1 MNVGSSSYANNIVY
15 ATAGTPEII
24 IGSGALNVYS
34 QIRRGTVNTSGSLN
48 YTQTGGTVTVY
59 GKNPATTTRGMFEVQ
74 NTGSKFVMSGGTLIL
89 ANGGVVTSSPY
100 DFDLEPD
107 SYNVTGGTIKFGLSS
122 VTTANTLFYFQA
134 SCPFWNLTLDTTT
147 NASAIQ
153 EILNST
159 ILGNLTIGGT
169 IELL

>member
-1 MNVGSSSYANNIVY
+1 MAV
-15 ATAGTPEII
+15 
-24 IGSGALNVYS
+24 
-34 QIRRGTVNTSGSLN
+34 SLL
-48 YTQTGGTVTVY
+48 
-59 GKNPATTTRGMFEVQ
+59 RH
-74 NTGSKFVMSGGTLIL
+74 L
-89 ANGGVVTSSPY
+89 Y

-169 IELL
+169 SSYYNANGLDLEIGGSMINNNTDTTRNSLTVGGFRVRSLTQTTSFLGTADQTITGTSTNKTNFANLEIATASGHTTYLSSGTILSW